1 MALVKDAKF
10 RKFVEDYANDKELFF
25 KDFSAAFA
33 KLIELGVDRDGDG
46 NVRKR
51 GMQTGEKVNVEGFDR
66 EVTKKPEIQSR
77 L

>member
-1 MALVKDAKF
+1 MALVKDAEF
-10 RKFVEDYANDKELFF
+10 RKYVEKYANDKELFF

-33 KLIELGVDRDGDG
+33 KLIELGVDRDDQG